1 MIFHVLTAVLFLLK
15 VLHVIDVSWWLVLA
29 PSLVMIAIAIF
40 ALCITIMT
48 ALLKDKQ

>member
-40 ALCITIMT
+40 ALCMAVVA
-48 ALLKDKQ
+48 ALLKDGR